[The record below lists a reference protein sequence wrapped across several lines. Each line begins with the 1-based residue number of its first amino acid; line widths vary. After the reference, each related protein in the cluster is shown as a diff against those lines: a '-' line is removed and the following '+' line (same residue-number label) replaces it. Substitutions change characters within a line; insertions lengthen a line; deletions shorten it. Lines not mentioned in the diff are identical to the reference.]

1 MKDKLR
7 IEDMLDAAY
16 NEKTEVMQNESD
28 IKANVIAALT
38 ALGYSGIEA
47 GRAIGKVAG
56 WQDMDEEQL
65 LKAALKNIM

>member
-1 MKDKLR
+1 
-7 IEDMLDAAY
+7 
-16 NEKTEVMQNESD
+16 MQNESD

-65 LKAALKNIM
+65 LKVALKNIM